1 MGSAWPNARQK
12 LLKSSGKKAFPLL
25 LPEPKIFVSTAVIES
40 KEQEAAWIDP
50 DNHNQGELLFIL
62 KPYPAVDMEVSEAIM
77 LKNNLLGVKND
88 QGRDEG

>member
-1 MGSAWPNARQK
+1 MWPNARQK

-25 LPEPKIFVSTAVIES
+25 LPEPKSFVSNAVIVS
-40 KEQEAAWIDP
+40 KEQEAAWIDA
-50 DNHNQGELLFIL
+50 DNHNQGELLSIL
-62 KPYPAVDMEVSEAIM
+62 KPYSAVDMEVSEAIM

>member
-1 MGSAWPNARQK
+1 MWPNARQK
-12 LLKSSGKKAFPLL
+12 LLKSSDKKAFPLL

-50 DNHNQGELLFIL
+50 DNHNQGERLSIL
-62 KPYPAVDMEVSEAIM
+62 KPYSAVDMEVSEAIM